1 MLCGH
6 VSPLA
11 LCFLFRRIKWFLLLS
26 LSSHQILVVVPLA
39 RPSKLR
45 CPDDLSRGWFRKKRE
60 RKRRLLVG
68 DLGPSGGTL
77 HTHMAIRIVN
87 ATPDPMSQK
96 PLPLSKLLWHG
107 PKAIY
112 RSASENATY
121 DHSGGEIDFFF
132 SVWGF
137 MYLISYSIKVQN
149 FLQIPHPP
157 FQVLKKS
164 PECPRT

>member
-11 LCFLFRRIKWFLLLS
+11 LCFLFRRINRFLLLS
-26 LSSHQILVVVPLA
+26 LSRHQILVVVSFA

-45 CPDDLSRGWFRKKRE
+45 CPDVLSRGWFRKKRE
-60 RKRRLLVG
+60 RKKRLLVG

-77 HTHMAIRIVN
+77 HTRGHHMAIRIVN
-87 ATPDPMSQK
+87 APPSPMSQN

-121 DHSGGEIDFFF
+121 DHSGGEIDFF

-149 FLQIPHPP
+149 L
-157 FQVLKKS
+157 L
-164 PECPRT
+164 